1 MPVKSRENS
10 SRVIVMGPADG
21 SFRMNG
27 VLRDLFDDGEVDEPH
42 MGDQRQAER
51 FQVGR
56 FGPARACP
64 KSLVLGD
71 LA

>member
-1 MPVKSRENS
+1 
-10 SRVIVMGPADG
+10 
-21 SFRMNG
+21 MNG
-27 VLRDLFDDGEVDEPH
+27 VLRDLLDDGEVDEPH

-64 KSLVLGD
+64 KSLVLGY